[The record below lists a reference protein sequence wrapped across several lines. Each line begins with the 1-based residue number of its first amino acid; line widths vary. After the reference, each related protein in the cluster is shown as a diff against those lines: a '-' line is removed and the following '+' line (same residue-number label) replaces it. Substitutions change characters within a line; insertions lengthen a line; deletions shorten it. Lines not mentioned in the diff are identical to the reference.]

1 MIFKG
6 FDKVNKIG
14 GNGENGRCLASKMS
28 GEECV
33 KDRGVLRK
41 LGRVMGIVQSKQVV
55 VDLSLE
61 LKKIGKLVVKL
72 LKQEKRWL
80 KVLEIRQKAKKIRAY
95 FDAPPNCTDALCA
108 TYV

>member
-1 MIFKG
+1 
-6 FDKVNKIG
+6 
-14 GNGENGRCLASKMS
+14 
-28 GEECV
+28 
-33 KDRGVLRK
+33 
-41 LGRVMGIVQSKQVV
+41 MGIVQSKQVV

-80 KVLEIRQKAKKIRAY
+80 KVLKIRPKAKKIRAY
-95 FDAPPNCTDALCA
+95 FDALHYSSDALCA